1 MIHFISA
8 YFHWNEILSR
18 LLLVQWTFC
27 RVVSYIVMSR
37 NMASSKH
44 VGNAVQLSEFW
55 GVFGKEHEHVS
66 SSSFD
71 EVLAC
76 KGASP
81 MKPIASEKRNSTKI
95 SKKTAREELKEISNA
110 KNGDSAGKKKSYRR
124 RKICQEIPNEEKG
137 NANDDTRACSKVA
150 EKETKVSI
158 LDC

>member
-1 MIHFISA
+1 MSGMRCNSQSFGECLERKKKGELPTGPL
-8 YFHWNEILSR
+8 FHTAKATGFKFVSEMLVVNTSKYNEMGSI
-18 LLLVQWTFC
+18 
-27 RVVSYIVMSR
+27 M
-37 NMASSKH
+37 
-44 VGNAVQLSEFW
+44 
-55 GVFGKEHEHVS
+55 EHEHVS